1 MISVSTRRK
10 AQCRPK
16 SKTLQR
22 PTLRTQS
29 RRTRRARQQCRAR
42 TIFGGTR
49 RRRVQTERRRS
60 ENAFVGVV
68 EFRLIGDLLR
78 IRGDGRRRG
87 NLRGNK
93 EYRLEPAL
101 TCRNRTDVYGYRLR
115 DHHAGL
121 DFSWSTLRLE
131 LPKCTV
137 QEIVFVLI
145 CHNLSQPTKS
155 IYYHLPFSRCG

>member
-1 MISVSTRRK
+1 MISVSTRRR
-10 AQCRPK
+10 ARCRPK

-42 TIFGGTR
+42 TIFGWTIR
-49 RRRVQTERRRS
+49 RRAQTERRSS

-78 IRGDGRRRG
+78 TRVDGRG

-101 TCRNRTDVYGYRLR
+101 TCWNRTDVYRYRLR
-115 DHHAGL
+115 DYRAGL
-121 DFSWSTLRLE
+121 DFSWSTRRLE

-137 QEIVFVLI
+137 QEIVFVLVR
-145 CHNLSQPTKS
+145 HTLSRPHES
-155 IYYHLPFSRCG
+155 IDHHLPFAGSG